1 MTWLNSIL
9 SSLVVRI
16 TTLTVTAFLLMLVSG
31 FLLLQLS
38 FSTDALYAR
47 AVSDNA
53 DSVAELVWLIET
65 SEDGIEDFALSAF
78 EGGYR
83 LASVSDGFSPS
94 LAPREDMRARLF
106 RNEND
111 QTSRLRHRDTRFQT
125 LNARSLQNRLREEGV
140 GPLWVFSALQV
151 AIELEDGRVINV
163 WLAPGLTLSRQP
175 IAIGA
180 AAIVLLL
187 FSIALGVAIAAVTIR
202 PIRRLERDAAR
213 VELGDEGAAVSET
226 GPAELRRVSAAL
238 NRMRGRLTDL
248 MRERQQI
255 VAAIAH
261 DVRTGLTR
269 MRLRMDERGSLTAD
283 EVEVDLA
290 QMEALIS
297 DMLAYARAE
306 SPSGPQELIRLGTFV
321 CALAEG
327 APHSV
332 KLHNSL
338 DDDFLIA
345 GDPIALRRLFDNL
358 IENARRYGGD
368 DISIRILADP
378 DGLDIRIVDN
388 GPGIA
393 EDQLESV
400 FEPFQRGEAS
410 RNRATGGTGLG
421 LGIAR
426 AIARAHGATVRLEN
440 RPAGGLAA
448 IVRFPKELRT

>member
-1 MTWLNSIL
+1 M
-9 SSLVVRI
+9 
-16 TTLTVTAFLLMLVSG
+16 LTVAAFLFMLVSG
-31 FLLLQLS
+31 FLLLQMS
-38 FSTDALYAR
+38 FSTDALYSR

-53 DSVAELVWLIET
+53 DSIAELVWLFET
-65 SEDGIEDFALSAF
+65 SEENIEDFALSAF

-94 LAPREDMRARLF
+94 LVPREDMRARLL

-111 QTSRLRHRDTRFQT
+111 QTVRLRDRDVRFQT
-125 LNARSLQNRLREEGV
+125 LNAMSLKNRLRDEGA
-140 GPLWVFSALQV
+140 GPLWVLSAMQV
-151 AIELEDGRVINV
+151 AIELEDGRVMNI

-213 VELGDEGAAVSET
+213 VELGNGGASVSET

-248 MRERQQI
+248 MREREQI

-269 MRLRMDERGSLTAD
+269 IRLRMDERGSLTAD

-306 SPSGPQELIRLGTFV
+306 SPSGPEELIRLGAFV
-321 CALAEG
+321 GELADA
-327 APHSV
+327 APHPI
-332 KLHNSL
+332 KLHSSL
-338 DDDFLIA
+338 DKEFIIA
-345 GDPIALRRLFDNL
+345 GDPISLRRLFDNL

-368 DISIRILADP
+368 DISICIFADQ
-378 DGLDIRIVDN
+378 DGLHVRIEDN
-388 GPGIA
+388 GPGIP
-393 EDQLESV
+393 EDQLESA

-426 AIARAHGATVRLEN
+426 AIARSHGAAVWLEN
-440 RPAGGLAA
+440 RPSGGLAA
-448 IVRFPKELRT
+448 IVRFPGELRT